1 MRGIRARKCQRRMV
15 VVKTR
20 ATFGRDFVIDFRS
33 DTLTKPSA
41 EMRRCMA
48 EAEVG
53 DEQYLEDP
61 TVNRLQELAAELTG
75 KEAALFVPSGTMCNA
90 IAFAVHCRP
99 GDAVILERHAHPNIA
114 EGGGPALFAGAMM
127 RAVDGTRGVFT
138 AEQVAPLISK
148 RDTHRSRSALVSVE
162 NTSNQGGGTIWP
174 LETLAGLRALCDEH
188 GMKLH
193 MDGARLM
200 NAAVGSDTPVSVIA
214 SYPDTVWIDLSK
226 GLGAPVG
233 AVLAGSHEFIEEG
246 RFWKHRLGGAM
257 RQAGIIAAAGIYA
270 FEHNVDRMAVDHEN
284 AKFLAEGIGNVP
296 GIEVLQTPVQTNIVI
311 FSVANTGMT
320 AVEFAGIMKAE
331 HGVAMSPY
339 IDPRTI
345 RAVTHMDVD
354 RADCEKGIAAVS
366 AVALSGQLRVA

>member
-1 MRGIRARKCQRRMV
+1 M
-15 VVKTR
+15 
-20 ATFGRDFVIDFRS
+20 IDFRS

-41 EMRRCMA
+41 GMRRSMA

-53 DEQYLEDP
+53 DEQYGEDP
-61 TVNRLQELAAELTG
+61 TVNRLQEMVAELTG
-75 KEAALFVPSGTMCNA
+75 KEAGLFVPSGTMCNA

-99 GDAVILERHAHPNIA
+99 GDAVILERWAHPNIS
-114 EGGGPALFAGAMM
+114 EGGGPAVFASVMM
-127 RAVDGTRGVFT
+127 RGIDGTRGVFT
-138 AEQVAPLISK
+138 AEQAARNLSI
-148 RDTHRSRSALVSVE
+148 RDGHRSKTAMISIE

-174 LETLAGLRALCDEH
+174 LDVLAGLRSLCDEH
-188 GMKLH
+188 DIKLH

-233 AVLAGSHEFIEEG
+233 AVLAGSQDFIDEG

-270 FEHNVDRMAVDHEN
+270 FEHNVERLTEDHEN
-284 AKFLAEGIGNVP
+284 ATYLAEGIGNVP
-296 GIEVLQTPVQTNIVI
+296 GIEVLQTPVETNIVI
-311 FSVANTGMT
+311 FSVANTGMSAT
-320 AVEFAGIMKAE
+320 EFARILKTE

-339 IDPRTI
+339 IDPRTV

-354 RADCEKGIAAVS
+354 RADCAKGIDAVAAV
-366 AVALSGQLRVA
+366 AATGQLRVA

>member
-1 MRGIRARKCQRRMV
+1 M
-15 VVKTR
+15 
-20 ATFGRDFVIDFRS
+20 IDFRS

-41 EMRRCMA
+41 EMRRAMA

-61 TVNRLQELAAELTG
+61 TVNRLQEMAAELTG

-99 GDAVILERHAHPNIA
+99 GDAVVLERWAHPNIS
-114 EGGGPALFAGAMM
+114 EGGGPAVFAGVLM
-127 RAVDGTRGVFT
+127 RGVQGTRGIFT
-138 AEQVAPLISK
+138 AEQATSYLST
-148 RDTHRSRSALVSVE
+148 RDPHRSKTAMISVE
-162 NTSNQGGGTIWP
+162 NTSNQGGGSIWP

-188 GMKLH
+188 DIKLH

-200 NAAVGSDTPVSVIA
+200 NASVGSDTPVSVIA
-214 SYPDTVWIDLSK
+214 SYPDSVWIDLSK

-233 AVLAGSHEFIEEG
+233 AVLTGTKDFIEEG

-270 FEHNVDRMAVDHEN
+270 FEHNVERMTVDHEN
-284 AKFLAEGIGNVP
+284 AKFLAEGIGNAP
-296 GIEVLQTPVQTNIVI
+296 GVEVRQTPVETNIVI
-311 FSVANTGMT
+311 FDVSGTGMS
-320 AVEFAGIMKAE
+320 AVDFARALREE
-331 HGVAMSPY
+331 HGVSMSPY
-339 IDPRTI
+339 IDPRTV

-354 RADCEKGIAAVS
+354 RDDCAKAIAAVE
-366 AVALSGQLRVA
+366 AVAAGARQRAA